1 MNEKQAVEYKDPIS
15 GMIIRVQS
23 VYIPARTLL
32 QGAPYVR
39 SNNVLNAQQR
49 KM

>member
-1 MNEKQAVEYKDPIS
+1 MSEHKAVDYKDPIS

-23 VYIPARTLL
+23 VYVPARTLL

>member
-1 MNEKQAVEYKDPIS
+1 MNNQKPIDYKDPIS

-23 VYIPARTLL
+23 VYVPARTLL

-39 SNNVLNAQQR
+39 SNNVLNAPQR